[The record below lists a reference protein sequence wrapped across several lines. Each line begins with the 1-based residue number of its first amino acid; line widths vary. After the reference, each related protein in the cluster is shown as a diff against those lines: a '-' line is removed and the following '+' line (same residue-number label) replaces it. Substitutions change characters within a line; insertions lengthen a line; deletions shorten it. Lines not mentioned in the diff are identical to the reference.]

1 LDTLRQMLV
10 FSVGEHQ
17 YAMDI
22 LNLREVG
29 RMPQLEAEPGAP
41 GDVLGI
47 ARLHGEPVRVRELAT
62 RLGEAARHVGA
73 EAHGLHRPW
82 LIVSRGRQGDDHWLV
97 DAVQD
102 IVEYDPTQ
110 VRPTDEAD
118 PARRIAGLIEIG
130 GRLTYLL
137 TPELLIEGA
146 AP

>member
-1 LDTLRQMLV
+1 MDAQPQMLV

-22 LNLREVG
+22 LHLREVG

-47 ARLHGEPVRVRELAT
+47 ARLHGEPVRVRELAA
-62 RLGEAARHVGA
+62 RLGEAARSAGA
-73 EAHGLHRPW
+73 AAQGPHRPW
-82 LIVSRGRQGDDHWLV
+82 LIVSRGREGDEHWLV

-102 IVEYDPTQ
+102 IVEYDPAQ
-110 VRPTDEAD
+110 VRPAAASD
-118 PARRIAGLIEIG
+118 PGRRIAGLIEIG

-137 TPELLIEGA
+137 TPELLAGGPA
-146 AP
+146 A

>member
-1 LDTLRQMLV
+1 MLV

-41 GDVLGI
+41 DGVLGI
-47 ARLHGEPVRVRELAT
+47 ARLHGEPVRVRELAV
-62 RLGEAARHVGA
+62 RLGEPGVHSAAPA
-73 EAHGLHRPW
+73 TELNRPW
-82 LIVSRGRQGDDHWLV
+82 LLVSRGRKGDDHWLV

-110 VRPTDEAD
+110 VRPTDAAD
-118 PARRIAGLIEIG
+118 PDRRIAGLIEIG

-137 TPELLIEGA
+137 TPELLTGNA
-146 AP
+146 A